1 MQCDENRNIHKLM
14 KVVMKLQKVVKH
26 NLKSVLVGITNP
38 IESLT
43 PARIISN
50 FLIKFM
56 SNGMLCIQ
64 PN

>member
-26 NLKSVLVGITNP
+26 NLVVLVGIANP

-50 FLIKFM
+50 FLIKLM